1 MATGPAPI
9 SGLAI
14 PSGQDRTHRLRIVA
28 AVSVFLA
35 FIGVATVGYYL
46 LRSDYTLLDALYMTV
61 ITITTAG
68 HREVGEGALGPAG
81 QVWTVF
87 VLAGGIT
94 TGAVVMSLIV
104 AALIEGRI
112 RRILGRRQLERQIA
126 SVSGHVI
133 VCGYGRMGGMVARQI
148 AAAGQAVVVVDVD
161 PERTTQ
167 AEADGLLY
175 LLGDAQE
182 EPVLVGAGVERA
194 TALVAALPDDAANVF
209 VTLSAHGLNGAVR
222 VIARAQEAATQDKLV
237 RAGASRVVCPQII
250 GANRVV
256 DVLLRP
262 ALVDFVELAHKG
274 VDLEMDEL
282 TLKDGCAMIGRTL
295 RDLSL
300 PSRAGAT
307 VVAVRHPDGTALYNP
322 KPDVSLSAG
331 DTLILIG
338 QRGVAAAIEALEGQT
353 EAPG

>member
-1 MATGPAPI
+1 MTAQTPI
-9 SGLAI
+9 FGFSGL
-14 PSGQDRTHRLRIVA
+14 SGHDRTHRVRIVA
-28 AVSVFLA
+28 AASVFLA
-35 FIGVATVGYYL
+35 FIGVATIGYYVI
-46 LRSDYTLLDALYMTV
+46 RSDYTLLDALYMTV

-68 HREVGEGALGPAG
+68 HREVGERALGPAG
-81 QVWTVF
+81 QGWTIF

-94 TGAVVMSLIV
+94 SGAVVMSLVV
-104 AALIEGRI
+104 AALIEGRV
-112 RRILGRRQLERQIA
+112 RRVLGRRQLERQIA
-126 SVSGHVI
+126 SISGHVI
-133 VCGYGRMGGMVARQI
+133 VCGYGRMGSMVARDI
-148 AAAGQAVVVVDVD
+148 ATAGQAIVVVDVS

-175 LLGDAQE
+175 MLGDAE
-182 EPVLVGAGVERA
+182 EESVLLAAGVERA
-194 TALVAALPDDAANVF
+194 IALVAALPDDAANVF
-209 VTLSAHGLNGAVR
+209 VTLSARGLNAQMR
-222 VIARAQEAATQDKLV
+222 VIARAQEATTQDKLV

-262 ALVDFVELAHKG
+262 ALVDFVELAHRG

-282 TLKDGCAMIGRTL
+282 TLKDGCGMVGKTL

-300 PSRAGAT
+300 PSRVGAM

-322 KPDVSLSAG
+322 KPDVSLSGG

-338 QRGVAAAIEALEGQT
+338 QRGVAAAIEALEGQAD
-353 EAPG
+353 APG